1 MPRLLPW
8 LMWVFPLAFF
18 AFQFILRLFPGL
30 VINEFFS
37 KYHISATD
45 YGLFAS
51 LYYLGYASMQ
61 IPIALLLDK
70 VGPRIVITLS
80 AFLCAFATWMLV
92 ASPSWQLALV
102 SRFLI
107 GVGSVVGFLGTSKII
122 SQWFPQNRYAQL
134 VGLTF
139 SFGLM
144 GAVYGGRPVSFMI
157 EQMGW
162 QEVATLLSITALA
175 LGVLTF
181 IFVRGKSTPQE
192 ESYPVI
198 NSLKQL
204 FTYKPLI
211 VLAFANLLMV
221 GALEGFADVWGVSYL
236 MSARQIT
243 KGEAAGITSYIF
255 VGMLFGGPILGF
267 FAEKFKAHHTVI
279 LISAL
284 GMALLLTIVL
294 LGHPYLS
301 NIALMAIMFLMGIL
315 CCYQVVVFA
324 TGAQLVPGF
333 LMGITIA
340 LLNCINMFGGSF
352 FHSTIGAL
360 MDYFDPNTVVDGIR
374 TYSLEAYSLALFV
387 IPVCSLL
394 GAALV
399 YCSKKMQAK
408 ISLTPQLSNA

>member
-30 VINEFFS
+30 VINEFFA
-37 KYHISATD
+37 KYHINATD

-70 VGPRIVITLS
+70 VGPRIVISLS
-80 AFLCAFATWMLV
+80 ALLCALATWMLV
-92 ASPSWQLALV
+92 TSDSWPLALT

-181 IFVRGKSTPQE
+181 IFVRGKNTPQE
-192 ESYPVI
+192 DSYPVI
-198 NSLKQL
+198 KSLKQL

-236 MSARQIT
+236 MSARHIT

-255 VGMLFGGPILGF
+255 IGMLFGGPILGF

-279 LISAL
+279 LISAV
-284 GMALLLTIVL
+284 GMALLLSIVL
-294 LGHPYLS
+294 LGHAYLS
-301 NIALMAIMFLMGIL
+301 NIALMIIMFLTGIL

-324 TGAQLVPGF
+324 TGAQLVPSV

-360 MDYFDPNTVVDGIR
+360 MDYFDPNTIIDGVR
-374 TYSLEAYSLALFV
+374 TYSLEAYTFALFV

-394 GAALV
+394 GAILV
-399 YCSKKMQAK
+399 HCSKRMQH
-408 ISLTPQLSNA
+408 NASTNTALLNA